1 MWELFTSKCNNGVK
15 VDLTQSL
22 YVGDAAG
29 RKPP

>member
-1 MWELFTSKCNNGVK
+1 MWNFMAKECNNGIKIDVK
-15 VDLTQSL
+15 NSM